1 MDKQVKKNNV
11 ANNPY
16 QYTRGIRF
24 SLEPVQE
31 AQDFLKLI
39 PESQETQIDL
49 TQLGKDLISFYSKL
63 NKLLLYYNKQKDKK
77 EFYKSLSVNK
87 NWIKRWHTEI
97 FYMLIKNRN
106 NQQGKYKLID
116 LHNELKKWFE
126 VWKHHSEAIQEI
138 SKKLE
143 NNKSRDSEIFH
154 HIKELISVRKLSY
167 IESFLEELH
176 GLKYSNLDKIKK
188 ELEDKVKKIAKNL
201 KLAREEYALK
211 VSSSIEIAKASFNY
225 YTVNKKSKEYY
236 KEEIECSEK
245 DLYEKKYAT
254 VLSNKIKT
262 IEGADVL
269 FNSEQE
275 KEWVKRFFK
284 NKLNKEFKKD
294 ETLSLDET
302 YRVIKDFKSEQKA
315 IFYTL
320 IPYIIK
326 EKIDLDGDNQKTN
339 YQDRSLLSS
348 YTSYSNKKPSQ
359 DNFFKVKNKNLILYG
374 YEFKKITKRSQ
385 LNNLFSLFNNDTA
398 IKEFMEITKKL
409 EKELNS
415 EKKTA
420 LAKKRGKLLFRKTCK
435 FQKYDIICKKH
446 ETIAKKRGKLIAQIK
461 GIKTE
466 KLESQQIQFWSMIYN
481 LRDQKQLWLIPK
493 SKRKEAYNF
502 IYKPKREAP
511 SWDSEGY
518 LCCFESLTMRA
529 LHKLCFAEQSTF
541 VKEMPEDLKN
551 KQKEVKKIKTKN
563 KDEFQEK
570 QTKIMAFL
578 KEILIS
584 DYAKEKLSLKEY
596 DINQLNKATTFKDF
610 EKQVENLCYHVK
622 KVSLTNN
629 EIQSFIND
637 YDVTVLNVSSYDLQ
651 ERNKNAYQTPE
662 SENRIHTDWWNEL
675 WKQQRDLNI
684 ESSTVREFGKI
695 RLNPEFKIHYRKK
708 DENLENYLKKRGF
721 SVEDKN
727 FKNRKIKNQ
736 MTVHFTLSL
745 NAGKIYEDLAFANT
759 EDLKEKIEK
768 FNKELNQDKNFKTA
782 WYYGVDLGNIELATL
797 CIVKFRDNK
806 LEPVFLK
813 LDKDIQ
819 CYSLTKYNLQ
829 EIKKESEK
837 IRFAVQNMSYFMK
850 EKYLSNT
857 KYFKKEDNLTC
868 LDLTVAKVMKG
879 KIITNGDIMTYLK
892 LKKSVA
898 KRRIFELYG
907 KRVVNSSSKLEW
919 KSYKDG
925 KLDSE
930 RPKGVLTITTNEG
943 EKTIYWYCTK
953 YEDILIDSRKSIKY
967 TQESIKNSLSFY
979 LESLKK
985 SNNNEHTP
993 SIQKINHLRDALVSN
1008 MVGVISHLQKK
1019 YHGFIVLENLS
1030 KDTIDKHFS
1039 QHNENISRRLEKALY
1054 NKFQTLGLVPPHVK
1068 DIIQLKED
1076 QKMDQIGVISFVSEE
1091 NTSKTC
1097 PYCEEITNQDNDL
1110 KFNQKRFLCKKEQ
1123 CGFDTYFFKDE
1134 KDRVQNYKPSLNI
1147 KNKNKEEFKK
1157 FKDIDDPDKVA
1168 AFNVAKKRMKNWQK

>member
-1 MDKQVKKNNV
+1 MNKQVKENNI

-31 AQDFLKLI
+31 VKDFLKLI
-39 PESQETQIDL
+39 PESQNIQIDL
-49 TQLGKDLISFYSKL
+49 TQLGEDLNSFYSKL
-63 NKLLLYYNKQKDKK
+63 HKFLLYYDKQKDKK

-87 NWIKRWHTEI
+87 NWLKRWHTEI
-97 FYMLIKNRN
+97 FYMSIKKTN

-116 LHNELKKWFE
+116 VHNELKTWFE
-126 VWKHHSEAIQEI
+126 EWKYHSKALQEI
-138 SKKLE
+138 SKKQE
-143 NNKSRDSEIFH
+143 NSKIRDSEIFH
-154 HIKELISVRKLSY
+154 HIKELISIRRLSY

-176 GLKYSNLDKIKK
+176 GLKYFNLDQIKK
-188 ELEDKVKKIAKNL
+188 ELEDEVKKIAKKL

-211 VSSSIEIAKASFNY
+211 ISSSIEIAKASFNF
-225 YTVNKKSKEYY
+225 YTVNKEPKEYY
-236 KEEIECSEK
+236 KQELEDIEK
-245 DLYEKKYAT
+245 DIYKEKYAT
-254 VLSNKIKT
+254 VFSNKIKT
-262 IEGADVL
+262 IEGVEVL
-269 FNSEQE
+269 FHSEQE
-275 KEWVKRFFK
+275 KEWMKRFFK
-284 NKLNKEFKKD
+284 DKLNKEFKKN
-294 ETLSLDET
+294 ETLSLDEICS
-302 YRVIKDFKSEQKA
+302 VIKSFKSEQKG

-326 EKIDLDGDNQKTN
+326 EKINLDGNNQKIN
-339 YQDRSLLSS
+339 YQ
-348 YTSYSNKKPSQ
+348 NK
-359 DNFFKVKNKNLILYG
+359 FFKVKNKNFILYD
-374 YEFKKITKRSQ
+374 YEFKPIKNRNQ
-385 LNNLFSLFNNDTA
+385 LNNLFSLFNNNEA
-398 IKEFMEITKKL
+398 IKTFIKKTEEL
-409 EKELNS
+409 EKELDP
-415 EKKTA
+415 KRKTA
-420 LAKKRGKLLFRKTCK
+420 LAKERGKLLFRNTCEFK
-435 FQKYDIICKKH
+435 IYCRICKQYEK
-446 ETIAKKRGKLIAQIK
+446 IAQKRGRLISQIK
-461 GIKTE
+461 GVKKE
-466 KLESQQIQFWSMIYN
+466 RLESQQTQFWSMIYN
-481 LRDQKQLWLIPK
+481 LRGQKQLCLVPK
-493 SKRKEAYNF
+493 SKIKKAHGF
-502 IYKPKREAP
+502 IYKTKREE
-511 SWDSEGY
+511 SSLDVESY

-541 VKEMPEDLKN
+541 VKDMPQELKN
-551 KQKEVKKIKTKN
+551 KHREVKQIKTKN
-563 KDEFQEK
+563 KYEIQEK
-570 QTKIMAFL
+570 EIKIMEFF
-578 KEILIS
+578 KEVLNS
-584 DYAKEKLSLKEY
+584 DYAKEKLSLKRY
-596 DINQLNKATTFKDF
+596 DTNQLNKATSFEDF
-610 EKQVENLCYHVK
+610 ETQMENLYYHVK
-622 KVSLTNN
+622 RVSLTDN
-629 EIQSFIND
+629 EFQSFVDD
-637 YDVTVLNVSSYDLQ
+637 YDVTVLNIRSYDLQ
-651 ERNKNAYQTPE
+651 KRNKK

-675 WKQQRDLNI
+675 WKQQKDLNI
-684 ESSTVREFGKI
+684 ESSIVREFKVGKI

-708 DENLENYLKKRGF
+708 DKNLEDYLKKRGF
-721 SVEDKN
+721 PVEDKS
-727 FKNRKIKNQ
+727 FKNRNIKDQ
-736 MTVHFTLSL
+736 ITVHFTLSL
-745 NAGKIYEDLAFANT
+745 NAGKKYVDLAFSKT
-759 EDLKEKIEK
+759 EELKEKIEK

-782 WYYGVDLGNIELATL
+782 WYYGIDLGNIELATL
-797 CIVKFRDNK
+797 CIVKFKDNK

-829 EIKKESEK
+829 ETKKESEK

-892 LKKSVA
+892 LKKFVA

-930 RPKGVLTITTNEG
+930 RPKSVLTITTNEG

-953 YEDILIDSRKSIKY
+953 YEGILINSRKSIKY

-993 SIQKINHLRDALVSN
+993 SIQKINHLRDALVAN

-1019 YHGFIVLENLS
+1019 YHGLIVLENLS
-1030 KDTIDKHFS
+1030 KDTIDEHFS

-1068 DIIQLKED
+1068 DIIQLREE
-1076 QKMDQIGVISFVSEE
+1076 QNLDQIGVISFVSEE

-1168 AFNVAKKRMKNWQK
+1168 AFNVAKKRMKNWQKNN